1 MGLIRRT
8 RLVDQKWK
16 KQMIN
21 SSEPGSRRATSHALE
36 DHLAEWSLRTG
47 ITVEIWALPK
57 QPLPALI
64 TEIVH
69 GTIRDVLQEV
79 EQQAQARTVSL
90 ALTVAPGGL
99 RLTVSDD
106 GLGTS
111 AKAHGA
117 GLSGRRVE
125 FAGMGG
131 RLTLNC
137 VQGQGT
143 TVSATVPRRALG

>member
-1 MGLIRRT
+1 ME
-8 RLVDQKWK
+8 

-21 SSEPGSRRATSHALE
+21 SSESGSRRATSHALE
-36 DHLAEWSLRTG
+36 DHLAEWSLQTG
-47 ITVEIWALPK
+47 IRVEIWALPK

-69 GTIRDVLQEV
+69 GAIRDVLQEV
-79 EQQAQARTVSL
+79 ERQAQAQTVSI

-111 AKAHGA
+111 AKACKA
-117 GLSGRRVE
+117 NLRSRRVE
-125 FAGMGG
+125 LAGIGG
-131 RLTLNC
+131 GLTVNG
-137 VQGQGT
+137 VQGEGT